1 MCGIFGRFARA
12 GQLGPVEPLLA
23 ATNLLRHRG
32 PDQGGYWT
40 DGPFFFGH
48 RRLSIIDL
56 SGGEQPMAS
65 EDGRFVVT
73 FNGEIYNFV
82 ELRTE
87 LAAGGAR
94 FRTASDT
101 EVLLHGYRR
110 WGIEL
115 PARLSG
121 MFAFAIADR
130 VEDSLFVA
138 RDRFGEKPLFLHET
152 NAAVSF
158 ASELSALASLP
169 DVERTWDLEALALY
183 LCLNYAPGDMT
194 LLSSIRRLRPG
205 FWRRYRRSSVEQ
217 GRYYHPPTAS
227 FSPVPKTL
235 DDAAVELGTRLDEA
249 VRIALRSDV
258 PLALFLS
265 GGIDSSAVAESAV
278 RQGVLKHAYCLHF
291 GEAGFTELG
300 NARRVAERLGLELR
314 VVELDVAQLA
324 DFTSLVCHGDDPLAD
339 SSALP
344 VWTLARA
351 AAADY
356 KVVISGDGGDELF
369 GGYLTYKAT
378 ALHRRLVT
386 PLPHAFRK
394 LLAKGVAWLPVR
406 DGKVP
411 LTYKLM
417 RFLRAA
423 DLPAH
428 DAHFTYNG
436 TWLPAEAVR
445 FLTPEARTREPE
457 LGERHGLTATP
468 GLRELQV
475 ADCEDYLPNDILTKV
490 DRMTMAH
497 GLEARA
503 PLLLPE
509 VADYGIALPE
519 RFKVSGFG
527 SPKRVLRRLV
537 ARRQD
542 AETARA
548 RKQGFSIPVHRWLR
562 GPLRPLAEELL
573 SERRIEDLG
582 VLRASAVSEAM
593 RSHMDGRAQLG
604 FELWGLM
611 VLSEWYR
618 VRVAT
623 RPQGSPEGLVER
635 RFPRAD

>member
-1 MCGIFGRFARA
+1 MCGIFGRFART
-12 GQLGPVEPLLA
+12 GSLGPIEPLLG

-40 DGPFFFGH
+40 DGPFFLGH

-56 SGGEQPMAS
+56 SRGEQPMAS
-65 EDGRFVVT
+65 ADGRFVVT

-82 ELRTE
+82 ELRAE
-87 LAAGGAR
+87 LEASGAH
-94 FRTASDT
+94 FGTGSDT

-110 WGIEL
+110 WGTAL
-115 PARLSG
+115 PARLLG
-121 MFAFAIADR
+121 MFAFAIVDR
-130 VEDSLFVA
+130 VESSLFIA
-138 RDRFGEKPLFLHET
+138 RDRFGEKPLLVHET
-152 NAAVSF
+152 DAQVNF
-158 ASELSALASLP
+158 ASELSALASLSEVDHEW
-169 DVERTWDLEALALY
+169 DVEALSLY
-183 LCLNYAPGDMT
+183 LCLNYAPGDTT
-194 LLSSIRRLRPG
+194 LLRSIRRLRPG
-205 FWRRYRRSSVEQ
+205 FWRLYRRASVQEE
-217 GRYYHPPTAS
+217 RYYHAPAALAS
-227 FSPVPKTL
+227 APKTL
-235 DDAAVELGTRLDEA
+235 DDAAVELGERLDRA

-291 GEAGFTELG
+291 SEAGFTELE
-300 NARRVAERLGLELR
+300 NARRVAENLGLELR
-314 VVELDVAQLA
+314 VVELDVDRLPDFA
-324 DFTSLVCHGDDPLAD
+324 DLVSHGDDPLAD

-356 KVVISGDGGDELF
+356 KVVISGDGGDEVF

-378 ALHRRLVT
+378 ALHRSLVT
-386 PLPHAFRK
+386 PLPPAFRR
-394 LLAKGVAWLPVR
+394 LLAKGATRLPVR

-423 DLPAH
+423 DLPAR

-436 TWLPAEAVR
+436 TWLPAEVVH
-445 FLTPEARTREPE
+445 FLTPERRTAEPE
-457 LGERHGLTATP
+457 LGKRHGLPATP
-468 GLRELQV
+468 DLRELQI

-509 VADYGIALPE
+509 VADYGIALPD
-519 RFKVSGFG
+519 RFKVSDFG

-537 ARRQD
+537 RRRQSK
-542 AETARA
+542 ETANA

-562 GPLRPLAEELL
+562 GPLRPLCEELL
-573 SERRIEDLG
+573 SERRIDALG
-582 VLRASAVSEAM
+582 VLSSRAVTAAK
-593 RSHMDGRAQLG
+593 RSHMEGKAQLG

-618 VRVAT
+618 VRVET
-623 RPQGSPEGLVER
+623 PPRGSPEGLVER
-635 RFPRAD
+635 RFPSPE